1 MIKLISTLVVKRC
14 YGVYIN
20 PFTPGNFANEKRP
33 LKLVSP
39 VLFAQFFF
47 FLGGG
52 GGGGDNI
59 SFLRG
64 KNFWGKLLGS

>member
-20 PFTPGNFANEKRP
+20 SFTPGNFANEKRP
-33 LKLVSP
+33 LKLVAP

-47 FLGGG
+47 FFWGGG
-52 GGGGDNI
+52 VGGLTRLHYGAK
-59 SFLRG
+59 SFG
-64 KNFWGKLLGS
+64 ESF

>member
-20 PFTPGNFANEKRP
+20 PFTPGNFANERRP
-33 LKLVSP
+33 LKLVAP
-39 VLFAQFFF
+39 VLFAQF

-52 GGGGDNI
+52 GGGGGLNRLHYGAK
-59 SFLRG
+59 SFG
-64 KNFWGKLLGS
+64 ESF

>member
-33 LKLVSP
+33 LKLVAR
-39 VLFAQFFF
+39 VFFFFF

-52 GGGGDNI
+52 G
-59 SFLRG
+59 RA
-64 KNFWGKLLGS
+64 

>member
-33 LKLVSP
+33 LKLVAP
-39 VLFAQFFF
+39 VFFF
-47 FLGGG
+47 FFGGG
-52 GGGGDNI
+52 GGGGA
-59 SFLRG
+59 
-64 KNFWGKLLGS
+64 